1 MSAEPCR
8 AERRAGNTRMRE
20 LRLTLYHLA
29 QVLNTPSQA
38 VPPHSR
44 KQLDV
49 LTGGLMAAFLA
60 GVSMPEPS
68 PNPLHGPVLLAHGH
82 SFVSAAKRAH

>member
-1 MSAEPCR
+1 
-8 AERRAGNTRMRE
+8 
-20 LRLTLYHLA
+20 
-29 QVLNTPSQA
+29 
-38 VPPHSR
+38 
-44 KQLDV
+44 
-49 LTGGLMAAFLA
+49 MAAFLA